1 MEEDKIT
8 FNKINEWSAESL
20 PSKDALKNV
29 KPGEAIRIKYK
40 RELTPIRIVG
50 QSDINKVI
58 EFSNPEEFTEYYN
71 DHRDQFEKKTT
82 QTLNTKYKIKGYVIT
97 QLKNDNGENEV
108 CLRKDYLKARE
119 DRVDVVELKIS
130 ALEAK
135 INKMEKALVRIFE
148 WINQNT

>member
-8 FNKINEWSAESL
+8 FNKINEWSHESL
-20 PSKDALKNV
+20 PDKNALSNV
-29 KPGEAIRIKYK
+29 KPGDSIRIKYK

-58 EFSNPEEFTEYYN
+58 EFSNPEEFNEYYN
-71 DHRDQFEKKTT
+71 DHRDLFEKKTT
-82 QTLNTKYKIKGYVIT
+82 QTLNAKYKIKGYVIT

-119 DRVDVVELKIS
+119 ERIDVVELKLS
-130 ALEAK
+130 ALETK
-135 INKMEKALVRIFE
+135 INKMEKAIVRICE
-148 WINQNT
+148 WINQNS